1 MNGPEVGEIECFVMY
16 EANQKLRKPKR
27 LFRALRRIGEGFV
40 LAGEATPSAPAPAYS
55 KSAFRTFFR

>member
-1 MNGPEVGEIECFVMY
+1 MY